1 MIKKSDERLI
11 SENLCHEVGEVGE
24 VEDDVQQVGEKT
36 ILESHVPQ
44 SIY

>member
-1 MIKKSDERLI
+1 MKCAMKFVKRRTTFK
-11 SENLCHEVGEVGE
+11 
-24 VEDDVQQVGEKT
+24 EDDVQQVGEKT